1 MRLDSAQ
8 KILLTFAI
16 VAGLAAASMAQ
27 EKTASPAET
36 PSSAQPAAPGANAVP
51 APAPAAATESP
62 STAKPEPARP
72 APEQAAKPQPAT
84 DNAAPVTTDR
94 QDSGLLGPGWDAVSS
109 FCAGHLQLGI
119 GVATYTL
126 RDNKG
131 NGAFL
136 GSIDDIEADRDMVVP
151 LSVGWSF
158 CRYASMEFRHEEYT
172 ARTYTDTADNHSDG
186 VVVMK
191 GWVPYLVG
199 HLPLD
204 VAAGWFSDTVPSWT
218 KRVAPFAGV
227 GYSLMSCSMDTEDWW
242 ALGYSSPADYEALG
256 SPSTPR
262 NGKTRRFSLQDN
274 HAPVFM
280 LGISGQISKRLS
292 LDLLWTR
299 ANVDIDSTFYLY
311 DDKQGDYV
319 IPFHYDSFG
328 LDLRYTF

>member
-1 MRLDSAQ
+1 MRINSAQ
-8 KILLTFAI
+8 KHLFAFAI
-16 VAGLAAASMAQ
+16 AAGLAAASMAQ

-36 PSSAQPAAPGANAVP
+36 PPPAQPAVQGANTV
-51 APAPAAATESP
+51 PAPAAAATPESP
-62 STAKPEPARP
+62 SPAKPEPAKP
-72 APEQAAKPQPAT
+72 APEESVKPRPAAE
-84 DNAAPVTTDR
+84 DAAPATTDR
-94 QDSGLLGPGWDAVSS
+94 HESDLPAQGWDVVSS
-109 FCAGHLQLGI
+109 FCAGHLQAGI

-131 NGAFL
+131 KGSFL
-136 GSIDDIEADRDMVVP
+136 GSIDDIEADRDMVIP
-151 LSVGWSF
+151 ISVGWSF
-158 CRYASMEFRHEEYT
+158 CRYTSVEFRHEEYT

-218 KRVAPFAGV
+218 KRITPFAGV
-227 GYSLMSCSMDTEDWW
+227 GYSLMSCSMDTDAWW
-242 ALGYSSPADYEALG
+242 ALGYSTPADYEALG
-256 SPSTPR
+256 SPGTPR
-262 NGKTRRFSLQDN
+262 NGKTRRFSLQDSR
-274 HAPVFM
+274 APVFM
-280 LGISGQISKRLS
+280 LGLSGQVSKHVS

-299 ANVDIDSTFYLY
+299 ANVDIDSTFYIY

-328 LDLRYTF
+328 LDLRYAF